1 MDDSPSPRKQLVL
14 CLACGQPSAEGE
26 PCASCAVIA
35 KNQQRIEAEKKR
47 AEQTER
53 DRWKLQDTKD
63 AASCAGNGCLWT
75 LGIIGLLVM
84 VGPWLLTVFPF
95 VALVAICAFVVAII
109 FAFFFK
115 R

>member
-1 MDDSPSPRKQLVL
+1 M
-14 CLACGQPSAEGE
+14 AE
-26 PCASCAVIA
+26 
-35 KNQQRIEAEKKR
+35 NQKRIEAEKKR

-63 AASCAGNGCLWT
+63 AASCAGNGCLWSF
-75 LGIIGLLVM
+75 GIIGLLVM

-109 FAFFFK
+109 FAIFFK